1 MRKRILGRMLNN
13 NNFLLPGQRATHTYV
28 IGQPG
33 VGKSRALES
42 WVMQDFAS
50 GEGVGVIDPHGDLY
64 HNLLTRIS
72 AEENA
77 WQRVVILDPCNPKW
91 TVCFNPLES
100 FNGLSEDR
108 GAHFLTDIIVKI
120 WRLSPADA
128 PRMIWLLTNSFLA
141 LSDAGLSLLDL
152 PRLLLDNSFRE
163 RLLIRLKY
171 DNVRDYFLYEY
182 PKTQGAIHQWV
193 TPVLNKLGAI
203 IYDPDIRLML
213 AGKPTINFKQILDQ
227 KLILLVNLP
236 KGILGEG
243 PSALLGAFIVA
254 HLQKAALSRAAQRKR
269 QPYYLYLDEF
279 QNYTTDN
286 IKDILSESRK
296 YALSLTLAHQYL
308 DQLSPDIRAAVLN
321 TAGTL
326 ICFRVG
332 YHDAYQLVKEIFPS
346 PDFITEVKRRYKID
360 HLESYPLAVIEESK
374 EPLKWEGLTQV
385 LTKLRHREFW
395 CRRRGDFTPTKHKT
409 FDMLDPVISAQIR
422 IRRKDLIDYSGR
434 RFGRLKTDIKRELN
448 RRYKDREYFKFQN
461 GSNSESDPKN
471 DDENLWGF

>member
-1 MRKRILGRMLNN
+1 
-13 NNFLLPGQRATHTYV
+13 
-28 IGQPG
+28 
-33 VGKSRALES
+33 
-42 WVMQDFAS
+42 
-50 GEGVGVIDPHGDLY
+50 
-64 HNLLTRIS
+64 
-72 AEENA
+72 
-77 WQRVVILDPCNPKW
+77 
-91 TVCFNPLES
+91 
-100 FNGLSEDR
+100 
-108 GAHFLTDIIVKI
+108 
-120 WRLSPADA
+120 
-128 PRMIWLLTNSFLA
+128 
-141 LSDAGLSLLDL
+141 
-152 PRLLLDNSFRE
+152 
-163 RLLIRLKY
+163 
-171 DNVRDYFLYEY
+171 
-182 PKTQGAIHQWV
+182 
-193 TPVLNKLGAI
+193 VLNKLGAL

-213 AGKPTINFKQILDQ
+213 AGKPTSNFKQILDQ

-236 KGILGEG
+236 KCILGEG

-254 HLQKAALSRAAQRKR
+254 HLQKAALSRAANQRR

-296 YALSLTLAHQYL
+296 YALSLTLVHQYL

-346 PDFITEVKRRYKID
+346 PDFITEVKRRYRID
-360 HLESYPLAVIEESK
+360 HLESYPLAVIDESK
-374 EPLKWEGLTQV
+374 EPLKWEGLTQI

-395 CRRRGDFTPTKHKT
+395 CRRRGNFTPTKHKT
-409 FDMLDPVISAQIR
+409 FDMLDPVISTQIR

-448 RRYKDREYFKFQN
+448 SRYKDREYFKFKN